1 MANIKTR
8 RVKHDQLRNELGKI
22 QVKNQDYVAGSPAT
36 YIMAGDLVSVASKD
50 GGHLTVSKVVEGTVK
65 THTQIMVAIDEIRE
79 YGRVAA
85 WYIITDINTLAQSVG
100 DPVSNSTT
108 TPGGYDISNAGTVK
122 ALGKVL
128 VDHATEGVIILRP
141 LV

>member
-22 QVKNQDYVAGSPAT
+22 QVKNQDYVAGDPAT

-65 THTQIMVAIDEIRE
+65 THTPN
-79 YGRVAA
+79 Y
-85 WYIITDINTLAQSVG
+85 
-100 DPVSNSTT
+100 
-108 TPGGYDISNAGTVK
+108 
-122 ALGKVL
+122 
-128 VDHATEGVIILRP
+128 
-141 LV
+141 